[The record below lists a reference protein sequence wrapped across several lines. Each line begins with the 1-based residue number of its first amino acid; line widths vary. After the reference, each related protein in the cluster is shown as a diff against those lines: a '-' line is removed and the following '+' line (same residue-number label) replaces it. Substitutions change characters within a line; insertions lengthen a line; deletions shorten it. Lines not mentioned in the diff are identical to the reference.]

1 MLVISD
7 IEQCI
12 PLAQELT
19 DRGVRLEAKVGPL
32 ALLASETS
40 VAATIG
46 ASAQIGNEEDA
57 VKNYIP
63 NLVNMIHGASASV
76 HRIEDESVLE
86 TSNHDKKM
94 DDFAKMAAQGVMVTV
109 TRARQRVI
117 PYISRIEDAINERF
131 KNYEERSIGQIGIDQ
146 VGLCDILDNDQ
157 VFNFFK
163 EYKDR
168 RAVPCISLNYFPELN
183 DVELARLVE
192 AGDPEIN
199 EYLQSVVTRIDENN
213 LWLGRFIYDNLF
225 GQKGVSFGDIYE
237 LRNFIVDVYGRNY
250 AIEGL
255 MLAFYMLNGLVEH
268 LPDGVNA
275 GIKNLEHAKTIMENN
290 LGLAIFTEIENYRK
304 ELGRKVLL
312 PNGLP
317 YVDSKSGSVNPTFN
331 IRVNKEVYAEFLGN
345 GGTPEVIY
353 GSMVSSRETDMS
365 TLIEKREF
373 FENEYLKFV
382 NLNRAYTTSSRLQ
395 VVIDAIRDEFYA
407 IGEDDEEIKAA
418 GATGL
423 YLRLH
428 NHLKRLGADDIKDGE
443 SIYLM
448 LRNLVSMVIY
458 PENPEVE
465 KVISDIDNYQEG
477 DEPLTN
483 AEVAA
488 LVISS
493 LIVEWLASQA
503 VLVKA

>member
-1 MLVISD
+1 MLIISD

-12 PLAQELT
+12 PLAQELC
-19 DRGVRLEAKVGPL
+19 DRGVRLEAKVGLL
-32 ALLASETS
+32 ASLASETS
-40 VAATIG
+40 VAAKVG
-46 ASAQIGNEEDA
+46 ASAQIGNDEEA

-63 NLVNMIHGASASV
+63 NLVEMIHGASASV
-76 HRIEDESVLE
+76 MRVEDQSVLE

-117 PYISRIEDAINERF
+117 PYISRIEDAINEKF
-131 KNYEERSIGQIGIDQ
+131 NTYQERSIGQIGIDQ
-146 VGLCDILDNDQ
+146 IGLCEILDNEQ
-157 VFNFFK
+157 VYSFFK
-163 EYKDR
+163 QYANR
-168 RAVPCISLNYFPELN
+168 RLMRCPSLNFFPELN

-199 EYLQSVVTRIDENN
+199 EYLQSVVTRIDEDN
-213 LWLGRFIYDNLF
+213 LWLGRFIYNNLF
-225 GQKGVSFGDIYE
+225 GQNGIAFGDIYE

-268 LPDGVNA
+268 LPEGVNT
-275 GIKNLEHAKTIMENN
+275 GLKNLEHAKTIMEGN
-290 LGLAIFTEIENYRK
+290 LGLAIFSEIENYRK

-317 YVDSKSGSVNPTFN
+317 YVDSKRGSVNPTFN

-345 GGTPEVIY
+345 GGTPEIIY
-353 GSMVSSRETDMS
+353 GSMVSTRETDVN
-365 TLIEKREF
+365 TLLDKREF

-382 NLNRAYTTSSRLQ
+382 NLNRAYSASSRLQ
-395 VVIDAIRDEFYA
+395 LVTDAIREEFHA
-407 IGEDDEEIKAA
+407 IAEDDEEIKAA
-418 GATGL
+418 SATGL
-423 YLRLH
+423 FLRLH

-443 SIYLM
+443 AIYLM

-465 KVISDIDNYQEG
+465 KVISDIDNYQDG
-477 DEPLTN
+477 DESLSN
-483 AEVAA
+483 SEVAA

-493 LIVEWLASQA
+493 LVVEWLASQA